1 MLIEARQQKILE
13 LLHRKKS
20 VTVRELSEGLFVSPA
35 TVRRDLAAMEKLGL
49 IKRSHGGA
57 VLFETGNSE
66 ISSLVREQ
74 ENIQKKRRIARL
86 ALDFF
91 RPDCSVFLDSSS
103 SAGALIPMLKSI
115 PCTVITNGLNNAL
128 LLSRNT
134 SARIY
139 LAGGTVNSRS
149 SAAVGAE
156 AVRQVERFN
165 TDLAILSCG
174 GISVERGVM
183 DASAEQAAIKRA
195 MLRHAKVRVLLC
207 DSSKFGTELLCRTCR
222 FDQLDYLLTDCNP
235 GAAYSQAAGGAGC
248 EILWA
253 AP

>member
-1 MLIEARQQKILE
+1 MLMETRQQKILE

-35 TVRRDLAAMEKLGL
+35 TVRRDLAAMENLGL

-57 VLFETGNSE
+57 VLFEAGSGE
-66 ISSLVREQ
+66 ISGLVREQ

-128 LLSRNT
+128 QLSRHT

-139 LAGGTVNSRS
+139 LTGGTVNSRS
-149 SAAVGAE
+149 GSVVGAE
-156 AVRQVERFN
+156 AVRQIEQFN
-165 TDLAILSCG
+165 VDLAILSCG
-174 GISVERGVM
+174 GISVEHGMM
-183 DASAEQAAIKRA
+183 DAAAEQVAIKHA
-195 MLRHAKVRVLLC
+195 MLRHARVRVLLC
-207 DSSKFGTELLCRTCR
+207 DSSKFGVELLCRTCR
-222 FDQLDYLLTDCNP
+222 FDQLDYLLTDCDP
-235 GAAYSQAAGGAGC
+235 GTEYSKAAGEAGC
-248 EILWA
+248 EVLWSE
-253 AP
+253 P